1 MSMIYKIF
9 RRKVEIQNS
18 LKRKVRSFLSLSN
31 PIAFH
36 LCVALKVQ
44 KIKVSLDELRKDAI
58 GYGLGVL
65 YTTPQ
70 PSLHPKTDSFLGS
83 SEVVIGRV
91 DDVSKIMNLMVSSCR
106 QQVLSVIPIVGMA
119 GLGKTTLAKMVLK
132 EVKDRKL
139 FDVIFWICVSDSFDD
154 ERILGEMLQTLDKNT
169 GGISNINTI
178 MTNLER
184 QLKDKKFLL
193 VLDDVWNEEYGK
205 WESLRYRLLK
215 VVGINHGNAVV
226 VTTRLPLVASIMENP
241 PAFRH
246 ELKQLSNDECW
257 SIIRKIVS
265 RNGGES
271 IPSELESIG
280 IDIAKK
286 CGGVPLAASIIGGML
301 LSEKK
306 KEKWL
311 SIKNNEAVEKFNLTK
326 KLLPV
331 LKLSFDH
338 LSSKSLQRCFAY
350 CSIFPKDF
358 EIEKEK
364 LIQLWMAEG
373 LLGPSHG
380 EMEDIGA
387 RNFNDLLARSFFQ
400 DFQTDEL
407 GNVICCKMRELVHDL
422 ASLVTKSETV
432 IWEAGSAI
440 DGTFRARHLNLL
452 SYDRDGPAFLKD
464 GARKLRTLFSKSWEF
479 RGLRSLT
486 LNVA

>member
-1 MSMIYKIF
+1 
-9 RRKVEIQNS
+9 
-18 LKRKVRSFLSLSN
+18 
-31 PIAFH
+31 
-36 LCVALKVQ
+36 
-44 KIKVSLDELRKDAI
+44 
-58 GYGLGVL
+58 
-65 YTTPQ
+65 
-70 PSLHPKTDSFLGS
+70 
-83 SEVVIGRV
+83 
-91 DDVSKIMNLMVSSCR
+91 
-106 QQVLSVIPIVGMA
+106 
-119 GLGKTTLAKMVLK
+119 
-132 EVKDRKL
+132 
-139 FDVIFWICVSDSFDD
+139 
-154 ERILGEMLQTLDKNT
+154 LQTIDKNT

-205 WESLRYRLLK
+205 WESLRDRLLK

-241 PAFRH
+241 PVFRH

-271 IPSELESIG
+271 IPSELEAVE

-364 LIQLWMAEG
+364 LIQLWLAEG

-380 EMEDIGA
+380 EMEDTGA

-407 GNVICCKMRELVHDL
+407 GNVICCKMHELVHDL

-432 IWEAGSAI
+432 IWEAGSVI
-440 DGTFRARHLNLL
+440 DGTFLARHLNLF
-452 SYDRDGPAFLKD
+452 SYDRDEPAFLKD
-464 GARKLRTLFSKSWEF
+464 GARKLRTLFKILQQVL
-479 RGLRSLT
+479 GI
-486 LNVA
+486 